1 MSVFVKIC
9 GITSVADAEAA
20 AAAGADAI
28 GFMFYE
34 PSPRFVD
41 FETARLISES
51 LPVAVA
57 RVGVFVNPAA
67 DFVHRAVR
75 VCGLTMLQFHGEE
88 PPEFC
93 AAFSRKT
100 IKAFRVRDR
109 ESLNACAA
117 YATDLWLL
125 DAFTPGSHGG
135 TGARFDWDI
144 ALAAHRL
151 GHPFLLAGGL
161 TPENVGSAVGR
172 VQPFGVDV
180 SSGVES
186 APGRKDHGKMR
197 EFIRAARATA
207 G

>member
-9 GITSVADAEAA
+9 GITSVADAQVA
-20 AAAGADAI
+20 AAAGADAV

-34 PSPRFVD
+34 PSPRFID
-41 FETARLISES
+41 FETARLISDS
-51 LPVAVA
+51 LPPAVA

-67 DFVHRAVR
+67 DLVHQAIR

-93 AAFSRKT
+93 AGFSRKT
-100 IKAFRVRDR
+100 IKAFRIRDY
-109 ESLNACAA
+109 ETLQACPA

-144 ALAAHRL
+144 ARAAHRL
-151 GHPFLLAGGL
+151 GRPFLLAGGL
-161 TPENVGSAVGR
+161 TPENVGSAVYR

-180 SSGVES
+180 SSGVEL
-186 APGRKDHGKMR
+186 ALRRKDPQKVR
-197 EFIRAARATA
+197 EFVRAARAA
-207 G
+207 A